1 MSTFSHLHVHTQ
13 YSLLDGAA
21 PISSLY
27 QKAIKDGMPALAIT
41 DHGNMFGVFSFVAEA
56 YKHKVNP
63 DDKKSALKVKPVVGC
78 EFYITESRHR
88 KIFSKEEKDPRHH
101 QVLLAKNEQGY
112 RNLTKLTSMGFIEG
126 MYSKYPRIDK
136 ELIHKYHEGLIA
148 TTCCLGALVPQTILK
163 KGEEEG
169 ENEFKWWLNI
179 FQEDFYV
186 ELQRHGIP
194 EQEKVNNVLLKFA
207 KKYNVKVIASN
218 DSHYVD
224 QKDFN
229 AHDILLCINTGEK
242 VATPALREFSDDD
255 ISVKNKRFAFPN
267 DQFFFKT
274 TQEMKQVF
282 HDLPEAIDNTNEI
295 VGKIDV
301 LDLKRD
307 ILLPNFPIPPAFQ
320 VHADNNLNQW
330 EYLKHLTMEGA
341 HRRYDPLTAEIEE
354 RINFELF
361 TIKSMGFAGYFLIVS
376 DFIRAGRDIGVFV
389 GPGRGSAAG
398 SVVAYCIGITNI
410 DPIKYN
416 LLFERFLNP
425 DRKSMPDIDTDFDDE
440 GRQKV
445 IDYVVEKYGK
455 SQVAQ
460 IITYGTMA
468 AKMSIKDVARV
479 MDLPLADSN
488 MLAKLVPEKPGISLK
503 RVLHAPL
510 NAKEG
515 EKSLEEKEGL
525 SSDDLENVK
534 KLRQYYNGD
543 DMQSKVLHE
552 AEILEG
558 SVRNTGIHAAGIIIA
573 PKDLTEL
580 LPVATAK
587 DSSLWVTQI
596 EGSVIEEAGVIK
608 MDFLG
613 LKTLSILKT
622 ALLLIKQNHNV
633 NIDLDT
639 IPLDDEK
646 TYQLYQRGDTN
657 GTFQFESVGM
667 QKYLRELKPD
677 KFDDL
682 IAMNALYRPGPL
694 AYIPNFIDRK
704 HGREP
709 ITYDLAEM
717 EEMLSE
723 TYGITVYQ
731 EQVMLL
737 SQKLANFSKGDADVL
752 RKAMGKKQKA
762 VLDKMK
768 AQFVAG
774 ATKNGHAA
782 NILEK
787 VWTDWEAFAQYAFN
801 KSHSTCYA
809 FVAYQTAYL
818 KAHYPSEYMAAVL
831 NHAGAIEKITFF
843 MEECKRMGLV
853 VLGPDVNESH
863 KGFAVNKKGEI
874 RFGLSGLKG
883 VGEAAIEGIIEE
895 RKKGPYTSIFDLI
908 KRVNQRV
915 VNKKSLE
922 CLAYSGAFDAFGIHR
937 AQYFF
942 MPPGDTSTG
951 LEKIVKFGS
960 IYQSQSAHTTNTL
973 FGDLQMP
980 DVTPP
985 KLPDCPPWTLTELLD
1000 HEKDIMGIFLSG
1012 HPLDHFR
1019 FEIKHYGITILS
1031 EFNEFKDNVA
1041 ANQNPFRAFKI
1052 AGLVSDAQHR
1062 TTRNGKQFGVFAL
1075 EDYSGKTE
1083 IALFGE
1089 DYVKFKDHFSLGN
1102 VLFATGNFKA
1112 RWNSTTD
1119 FEFKLISVML
1129 LETVKRMLTRQ
1140 LQIELHP
1147 KLLNQE
1153 IVSFVDDNI
1162 RANPGKSS
1170 IRFVLSEPR
1179 SQCRVTMYTLER
1191 GFEMN
1196 DEMTAFLEANPDM
1209 EVSVTT
1215 LQK

>member
-101 QVLLAKNEQGY
+101 QVLLAKNETGY

-488 MLAKLVPEKPGISLK
+488 MLAKLVPDKPGISLK

-633 NIDLDT
+633 SIDLDT

-1000 HEKDIMGIFLSG
+1000 HEKDITGIFLSG

-1119 FEFKLISVML
+1119 FEFKLTSVML

-1162 RANPGKSS
+1162 RTNPGKSS
-1170 IRFVLSEPR
+1170 IRFVLSEPK